1 MKNLKIAALFLT
13 AVFLLTGCGNGSRSG
28 QEAEEKTEK
37 LQITAANSILADMAE
52 NVTGDLAEIHSIVPR
67 GVDPHEYEVLPE
79 DIRKASDA
87 DIILANG
94 LNLETGNGWFEQ
106 LMETAKKEENNDYFF
121 LGNVIEPIYLTANG
135 QTDNPDPHAWLDLS
149 NGIKY
154 VEEINRIVSE
164 KDPENKE
171 SYQKNTDN
179 YIEKLRALDQ
189 AGKEK
194 IQAIPEDKKLLV
206 TSEGAFKYFAEAY
219 GIDSAYI
226 WEINTESQGTPE
238 QMKNVINRVKESA
251 IPALFLETS
260 VDKRSLE
267 RVSNETGVPIYDKIF
282 TDSLAEEGTEGDN
295 YHDMM
300 KWNLEKISAGLSQ

>member
-1 MKNLKIAALFLT
+1 MKYLKIAALVIT
-13 AVFLLTGCGNGSRSG
+13 AAFLLAGCGNQSRS
-28 QEAEEKTEK
+28 EAEAETSEK
-37 LQITAANSILADMAE
+37 LQITAANSILADLAE
-52 NVTGDLAEIHSIVPR
+52 NVTGDLAEVHSIVPR

-106 LMETAKKEENNDYFF
+106 LMETANKEEDTDYFF
-121 LGNVIEPIYLTANG
+121 LGNVIEPIYLTSNG
-135 QTDNPDPHAWLDLS
+135 QSDNPDPHAWLDLS

-154 VEEINRIVSE
+154 VEEINRIVSK

-171 SYQKNTDN
+171 IYQENTEN
-179 YIEKLRALDQ
+179 YVEKLKALDES
-189 AGKEK
+189 GKEK
-194 IQAIPEDKKLLV
+194 IQAIPEKNRLLV
-206 TSEGAFKYFAEAY
+206 TSEGAFKYFAKAY

-238 QMKNVINRVKESA
+238 QMKAVINRINETS

-282 TDSLAEEGTEGDN
+282 TDSLAEKGTDGDN
-295 YHDMM
+295 YYDMM
-300 KWNLEKISAGLSQ
+300 KWNLEKISAGLSQE